1 MLKHKFLLLLSLMF
15 AMGTSMSYAQKGTI
29 PPKKPA
35 GRKAT
40 IYPYLPSGYQQLG
53 DTRLYYLY
61 TLNNPAAGSQY
72 GSIDILGQYDD
83 NYYSSTYEDS
93 GYRVALQVG
102 DNSARDVNCIDGT
115 TIDGVTI
122 TAAIEQQTE
131 LARIV
136 YSVSNGNPTDVN
148 VSLGVHADVMIG
160 RNDHA
165 PIERRIDTEGKTYG
179 LTMKDGNG
187 AQMCVLFGAGLTGVT
202 ATDDFWFG
210 YWSDNSDAYN
220 MVGNYY
226 TAGNWMQENGSYDS
240 GMGWCWKNRTIPA
253 GSTVQFSYI
262 IGVGEVN
269 FVPSST
275 FDVKPDLDFDN
286 LADIEAWN
294 DLSLPHTFT
303 ATGYYES
310 PFGQDGYIEYAVED
324 SEEWTRIDHAIQSGT
339 TFSEDYTVMFDPE
352 REVHV
357 IRFRITDFVGNMT
370 SLPSVEIIDVRD
382 YEVSGIVDKNYTGEE
397 QIQSNLTYN
406 FDITKTIIRYE
417 DNVNAGTAKLIVEG
431 LFPYTIGRKAYL
443 FTIHPQPLEGGLN
456 VTSCVYNG
464 EATSPEF
471 NFTVDRFNSLEKGVD
486 YDISLSS
493 VLPGASTLTVT
504 GKGNYTGS
512 LTTDI
517 IIDKGVITPALY
529 AITLPESPVEYD
541 GLPHGASVVVLDGV
555 GAATITYTIQGES
568 DFTTDAPIEI
578 GKYDIYLEI
587 AGSDLYNG
595 LDKTLVGEVEIV
607 EKGSLPDNP
616 DPTDIPDVT
625 INTTSDNSNVIGEY
639 NEQTV
644 NATIEGLEMLP
655 YKWNTICLP
664 FDATLEQ
671 AKEALGE
678 EVDIEE
684 LVRSTYN
691 EETMLLTLYFTPR
704 LSIQAGMP
712 YVVKVASNIT
722 NPVFKGVTI
731 SNVDPI
737 TITTDYSSM
746 TGNYNPTEMVAG
758 DKNTLFISNNHFYY
772 PSSTGPLP
780 ATKCWFTLLGAAQ
793 QGASDNGV
801 KGVEISFDGD
811 SSTAIYSITE
821 TVNTDDAYYTLQG
834 IRVVNPTRGVYIHR
848 GEKVIIK

>member
-1 MLKHKFLLLLSLMF
+1 MF
-15 AMGTSMSYAQKGTI
+15 AMGTSLSYAQKEST
-29 PPKKPA
+29 PPKKPVK
-35 GRKAT
+35 RKAA
-40 IYPYLPSGYQQLG
+40 IYPYLPSRYQQLG

-61 TLNNPAAGSQY
+61 TTNQPAGDGSNL
-72 GSIDILGQYDD
+72 GSIDILGQYDTE
-83 NYYSSTYEDS
+83 YYSSTYDDA
-93 GYRVALQVG
+93 GYRVAIQVG
-102 DNSARDVNCIDGT
+102 DNSAKNVDCINGS
-115 TIDGVTI
+115 TINGVRV
-122 TAAIEQQTE
+122 TADIEQQTE

-136 YSVSNGNPTDVN
+136 YSVSNNNPTDVN
-148 VSLGVHADVMIG
+148 ISLGVHADVMIG
-160 RNDHA
+160 NNDLA

-179 LTMKDGNG
+179 LTMKNGNG

-202 ATDDFWFG
+202 SVDDFWFG
-210 YWSDNSDAYN
+210 WWNDNSTPYY

-226 TAGNWMQENGSYDS
+226 EARNWMQENGSYDS

-269 FVPSST
+269 FVPNST
-275 FDVKPDLDFDN
+275 FEVTSNLDFEN

-324 SEEWTRIDHAIQSGT
+324 SEEWTRINHAIKSGT
-339 TFSEDYTVMFDPE
+339 TFAEEYTVTFDPE
-352 REVHV
+352 REVHI
-357 IRFRITDFVGNMT
+357 IRFRITDYVGNMT
-370 SLPSVEIIDVRD
+370 TLPTVEIVDVRD
-382 YEVSGIVDKNYTGEE
+382 FEVSGIVDKIYTGEE

-406 FDITKTIIRYE
+406 FDITKSIIRYE
-417 DNVNAGTAKLIVEG
+417 NNINAGTAKLIVEG
-431 LFPYTIGRKAYL
+431 LFPYTIGKKEYT

-464 EATSPEF
+464 EATAPEF
-471 NFTVDRFNSLEKGVD
+471 NFTVDRYNSLEKGVD

-517 IIDKGVITPALY
+517 TIDKGVIAPALY
-529 AITLPESPVEYD
+529 ALTLPESPVEYD

-555 GAATITYTIQGES
+555 GAATLSYAIQGEN

-578 GKYDIYLEI
+578 GKYEIYLEI
-587 AGSDLYNG
+587 AESDLYKG

-616 DPTDIPDVT
+616 NPGDIPD
-625 INTTSDNSNVIGEY
+625 ISISTTSDNSNLIGEY

-644 NATIEGLEMLP
+644 NATIDGLDMLP
-655 YKWNTICLP
+655 YKWNTLCLP

-678 EVDIEE
+678 DVDIEE

-731 SNVDPI
+731 KNVDPM
-737 TITTDYSSM
+737 TFTTEYSSM
-746 TGNYNPTEMVAG
+746 TGDYNPTEMVAG

-780 ATKCWFTLLGAAQ
+780 ATKSWFTLLGAAQ
-793 QGASDNGV
+793 QSAGDSGV
-801 KGVEISFDGD
+801 KGVEISFEGD
-811 SSTAIYSITE
+811 SSTAIYSITDS
-821 TVNTDDAYYTLQG
+821 VNKDDAYYTLQG